1 MNMAN
6 RIKLAKLEA
15 NILETLN
22 TEGLGSLDNPILANV
37 TFTAVQLSNELS
49 IATCYWICPDD
60 VDYDETKKA
69 LIKAGG
75 LLRSVVASNLST
87 YKVPTLKFVYD
98 NSVAA
103 AAEVEAI
110 IEGWNKN
117 E

>member
-1 MNMAN
+1 MAN

-22 TEGLGSLDNPILANV
+22 TECLGSVDDPLLLSV
-37 TFTAVQLSNELS
+37 SFTAVQLSNELS
-49 IATCYWICPDD
+49 IATCYWVCPDD
-60 VDYDETKKA
+60 VDYEKTKHA
-69 LIKAGG
+69 LNKVSNLFRGII
-75 LLRSVVASNLST
+75 ASNLST
-87 YKVPTLKFVYD
+87 YKTPTLKFIYD

-110 IEGWNKN
+110 IEGWNKH

>member
-1 MNMAN
+1 MAN
-6 RIKLAKLEA
+6 RIRLAKLEA
-15 NILETLN
+15 TILDVLN
-22 TEGLGSLDNPILANV
+22 TECLGSVDDPLLQCV

-60 VDYDETKKA
+60 LDYDQTKHA
-69 LIKAGG
+69 LSKVSG
-75 LLRSVVASNLST
+75 LFRGIIASNLST
-87 YKVPTLKFVYD
+87 YKVPTLKFIYD

-110 IEGWNKN
+110 IKGWNKD